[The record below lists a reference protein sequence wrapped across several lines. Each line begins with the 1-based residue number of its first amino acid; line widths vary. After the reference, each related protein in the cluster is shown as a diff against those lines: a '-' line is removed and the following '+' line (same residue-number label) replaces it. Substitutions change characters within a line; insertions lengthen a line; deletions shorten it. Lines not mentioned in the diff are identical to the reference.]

1 MEPIDT
7 VHRAD
12 PDRVAALAADAVAG
26 RPLSPTAQASLERA
40 LDRLPQAQ
48 ALSDDEARAAR
59 G

>member
-7 VHRAD
+7 MHRVD

-26 RPLSPTAQASLERA
+26 RPLSPAAEASLKRA
-40 LDRLPQAQ
+40 VERLPP
-48 ALSDDEARAAR
+48 ALAMSDDEARTAR